1 MNDTPEES
9 CVNSP
14 SNTGT
19 LQSLDNKTK
28 FFKKETKEAVRH
40 PDTNPRGSVDGI
52 SA

>member
-1 MNDTPEES
+1 MNDTPDES
-9 CVNSP
+9 HVNSP

-28 FFKKETKEAVRH
+28 FFKQEIKESARLAE
-40 PDTNPRGSVDGI
+40 TNPRGSVDGV